1 MQTSNTLIKIALPC
15 ARDDKANKN
24 KYVCYK
30 SSSATSLFSFPF
42 FCNESSRKN
51 YSSFKQNRRENVKRT
66 CRGASWYN
74 TFNFPKKAKA
84 SGQTLT
90 PTNFNPK
97 KLWVHYEKYKINFKK
112 PSTLALWQL
121 LPRIWRIYNI
131 KFFQKDRFQKFSSF
145 DISMINN

>member
-1 MQTSNTLIKIALPC
+1 MERYDVQELCISGDVQSKLWRTYLYTFTFH
-15 ARDDKANKN
+15 R
-24 KYVCYK
+24 
-30 SSSATSLFSFPF
+30 
-42 FCNESSRKN
+42 RKKETETG
-51 YSSFKQNRRENVKRT
+51 FKQGERENVKRT

-145 DISMINN
+145 DTSTSMMNN

>member
-1 MQTSNTLIKIALPC
+1 MERYDVQELCISGDVQSKLWRTYLYTFTFH
-15 ARDDKANKN
+15 R
-24 KYVCYK
+24 
-30 SSSATSLFSFPF
+30 
-42 FCNESSRKN
+42 RKKETETETETG
-51 YSSFKQNRRENVKRT
+51 FKQGEHENVKRT

-112 PSTLALWQL
+112 PSTLALWRL